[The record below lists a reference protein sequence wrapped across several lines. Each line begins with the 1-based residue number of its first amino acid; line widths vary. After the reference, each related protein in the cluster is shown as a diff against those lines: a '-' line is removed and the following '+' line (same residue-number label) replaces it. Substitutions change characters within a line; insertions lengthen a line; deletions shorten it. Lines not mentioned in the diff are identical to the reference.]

1 MTDLAWRGDVVPLRK
16 PAPEPSE
23 FGAAMLTGLDRASK
37 RISSKFFYDHT
48 GSLLFDRICELP
60 EYYPTRTEMGLL
72 QTHAQEIAGLIG
84 PDATLIEFG
93 AGSSRK
99 VALLLDALE
108 RPRAYE
114 PVDISGDYLHDVA
127 KKLQE
132 TRPGLAVHPVVADF
146 MKPFALPGGDN
157 RRIGFFPGSTIG
169 NLDRADA
176 LAFLRRAARML
187 KGGGLLIGVDLIKE
201 PARLHAAYNDAAGVT
216 EAFNKNLLE
225 RANRELDA
233 DFDLDAFAHYAFYSP
248 VMRRIEMHL
257 MSLTAQCVSLCGR
270 RIFFA
275 EGETIH
281 TENSYK
287 YTIDGFAALAEEAG
301 FVSRKVW
308 CDAGRLFSMHWLE
321 AQT

>member
-1 MTDLAWRGDVVPLRK
+1 MTDLAYRGDVVPLIQ

-23 FGAAMLTGLDRASK
+23 FGAAMLAGLDRANK
-37 RISSKFFYDHT
+37 WISAKFFYDT
-48 GSLLFDRICELP
+48 AGSLLFDQICELP

-72 QTHAQEIAGLIG
+72 QNHAHEFAKLIG

-99 VALLLDALE
+99 VGLLLDALE

-114 PVDISGDYLHDVA
+114 PVDISGDYLHSVV
-127 KKLQE
+127 KKLRE
-132 TRPGLAVHPVVADF
+132 TRPALAVHPVVADF
-146 MKPFALPGGDN
+146 TKPFALPGGDA

-169 NLDRADA
+169 NFDRADA

-187 KGGGLLIGVDLIKE
+187 RGGGFLIGVDLVKS
-201 PARLHAAYNDAAGVT
+201 PDRLHAAYNDATGVT
-216 EAFNKNLLE
+216 AAFNKNLLV
-225 RANRELDA
+225 RANRELQT
-233 DFDLDAFAHYAFYSP
+233 DFDLDAFAHYAFYNP
-248 VMRRIEMHL
+248 TMRRIEMHL
-257 MSLTAQCVSLCGR
+257 VSLTAQCVSLCGR

-281 TENSYK
+281 TESSYK
-287 YTIDGFAALAEEAG
+287 YTVDSFAELAEEAG

-308 CDAGRLFSMHWLE
+308 CDAGRLFSIHWLE
-321 AQT
+321 AQG